1 LFADLPELVLV
12 EPRLCNQCLEQAE
25 SVALERGAAILRAM
39 LAAVLEDQTLM
50 RDYLG
55 RLLERE
61 LGAARVIGIG
71 SMEELRRR
79 EGELQGAR
87 LILFDLDLGD
97 GSTVEWALRRTE
109 IEPECRMVALSSVMG
124 AFPFKQLQ
132 VAGISLVHKND
143 TQSELVAALRLVLGG
158 SGVVSRQVQELLSA
172 NGRDPLAPTKLLG
185 PKEQRVLALLGQR
198 LRNEEIAEV
207 LGCSVATVA
216 DHRKHIMA
224 KLGCHH
230 IESLIDYAIRHGVV
244 HAATV
249 VEPSVP
255 ADGIGR

>member
-1 LFADLPELVLV
+1 M
-12 EPRLCNQCLEQAE
+12 AE
-25 SVALERGAAILRAM
+25 RGCSLLRCEARGAAELVAPGRGAVILRAM
-39 LAAVLEDQTLM
+39 FAAVLEDQTLM

-61 LGAARVIGIG
+61 LGATRVVGIG
-71 SMEELRRR
+71 SMAELRRR

-87 LILFDLDLGD
+87 LVLFDLDLGD
-97 GSTVEWALRRTE
+97 GSTVAWALQRAE
-109 IEPECRMVALSSVMG
+109 LEPECRLVALSSVMG

-132 VAGISLVHKND
+132 GAGISLVHKND
-143 TQSELVAALRLVLGG
+143 TQDELVNALRLVLGG
-158 SGVVSRQVQELLSA
+158 SGVVSRQVQALLSA
-172 NGRDPLAPTKLLG
+172 SGRDPLAPTKLLG
-185 PKEQRVLALLGQR
+185 PKEQKVLALLGQR

-224 KLGCHH
+224 KLDCHH
-230 IESLIDYAIRHGVV
+230 IEELIDYAIRHGVV

-249 VEPSVP
+249 REAPV
-255 ADGIGR
+255 AAGRQ

>member
-1 LFADLPELVLV
+1 MF
-12 EPRLCNQCLEQAE
+12 
-25 SVALERGAAILRAM
+25 
-39 LAAVLEDQTLM
+39 AAVLEDQTLM

-61 LGAARVIGIG
+61 LGATRVVGIG
-71 SMEELRRR
+71 SMAELRRR

-97 GSTVEWALRRTE
+97 GSTVAWALQRAE
-109 IEPECRMVALSSVMG
+109 LEPECRMVALSSVMG

-132 VAGISLVHKND
+132 GAGISLVHKND
-143 TQSELVAALRLVLGG
+143 TQDELVSALRLVLGG
-158 SGVVSRQVQELLSA
+158 SGVVSRQVQALLSA
-172 NGRDPLAPTKLLG
+172 SLRDPLAPTKLLG
-185 PKEQRVLALLGQR
+185 PKEQKVLALLGQR

-224 KLGCHH
+224 KLDCHH
-230 IESLIDYAIRHGVV
+230 IEELIDYAIRHGVV
-244 HAATV
+244 HAV
-249 VEPSVP
+249 NP
-255 ADGIGR
+255 AAPVAGGRLPVGGGR

>member
-1 LFADLPELVLV
+1 M
-12 EPRLCNQCLEQAE
+12 AE
-25 SVALERGAAILRAM
+25 RGCSLLRCEARGAAELVAPGRGAVILRAM
-39 LAAVLEDQTLM
+39 FAAVLEDQTLM

-61 LGAARVIGIG
+61 LGATRVVGIG
-71 SMEELRRR
+71 SMAELRRR

-97 GSTVEWALRRTE
+97 GSTVAWALQRAE
-109 IEPECRMVALSSVMG
+109 LEPECRLVALSSVMG

-132 VAGISLVHKND
+132 GAGISLVHKND
-143 TQSELVAALRLVLGG
+143 TQDELVNTLRLLLGG
-158 SGVVSRQVQELLSA
+158 SGVVSRQVQALLSA
-172 NGRDPLAPTKLLG
+172 SGRDPLAPTKLLG
-185 PKEQRVLALLGQR
+185 PKEQKVLALLGQR

-224 KLGCHH
+224 KLDCHH
-230 IESLIDYAIRHGVV
+230 IEELIDYAIRHGVV

-249 VEPSVP
+249 REAPV
-255 ADGIGR
+255 AAGRQ